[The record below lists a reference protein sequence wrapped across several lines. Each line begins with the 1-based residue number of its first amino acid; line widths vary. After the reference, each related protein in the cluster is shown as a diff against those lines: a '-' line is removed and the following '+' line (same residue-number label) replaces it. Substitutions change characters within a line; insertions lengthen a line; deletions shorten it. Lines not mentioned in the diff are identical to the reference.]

1 MGIRM
6 SSGRKE
12 RSIEELYND
21 PERADAVVFGRS
33 TDVSRRGFLGGAG
46 LTAMGAAVGASI
58 PFAQNMPAGLIP
70 AALAQDKPADA
81 KPAEAKPAE
90 PAKLALPGKDPG
102 LIVVGDKPLNAE
114 TPAAMLGDDVTAVE
128 AFYIRNHGTIPDAP
142 AEPDKWVLKIDG
154 EVDKPLEIPLG
165 ELKAKFPVQ
174 EQQMVLE
181 CAGNGRAFF
190 TPPARGNQWTTG
202 AVGCAVWKGVRLAD
216 VLKAA
221 GLKSSAVYTA
231 NYGSDQHLS
240 GDPSKQTLSRG
251 TPIAK
256 AMDEN
261 TLLVWEM
268 NGKPLISAHGA
279 PLRLVVPG
287 WVGSCS
293 HKWLNRITIRDK
305 VHDGQGMTGF
315 SYRVPVKPIVP
326 GSKGDEA
333 DTRILEAMPVR
344 SVITGPANGAR
355 LPAGAREV
363 AVKGA
368 AWSSDKGI
376 REVELSRDFGVTWEK
391 AKLAQPKGKYDWT
404 RWSATLTLPSDGY
417 YEIWARATDAAGA
430 TQPFIAG
437 TWNPQGYGGNAYHRI
452 AVLVG

>member
-1 MGIRM
+1 MRQ
-6 SSGRKE
+6 GRKE
-12 RSIEELYND
+12 RSIDELYGD
-21 PERADAVVFGRS
+21 PERADAVIFGRR
-33 TDVSRRGFLGGAG
+33 TGVSRRGFLEGAG

-58 PFAQNMPAGLIP
+58 PYAANMPAGLVP
-70 AALAQDKPADA
+70 AAFAQDKPA
-81 KPAEAKPAE
+81 EGKPAE
-90 PAKLALPGKDPG
+90 PQNLVLPGKDPN

-114 TPAAMLGDDVTAVE
+114 TPAELLGDDVTPVE
-128 AFYIRNHGTIPDAP
+128 AFFIRNHGGIPDAP

-154 EVDKPLEIPLG
+154 EVERPLDIPLG
-165 ELKAKFPVQ
+165 ELKSKFPVQ
-174 EQQMVLE
+174 ERPMVLE

-190 TPPARGNQWTTG
+190 IPPARGNQWTTG

-231 NYGSDQHLS
+231 NSGADPHLS
-240 GDPSKQTLSRG
+240 GDPARQTLSRG
-251 TPIAK
+251 TPVAK

-261 TLLVWEM
+261 TLLAWEM
-268 NGKPLISAHGA
+268 NGKPLIAPHGA

-305 VHDGQGMTGF
+305 VHDGQGMGGF

-333 DTRILEAMPVR
+333 DTRILETMPVR
-344 SVITGPANGAR
+344 SVIMGPANGAR
-355 LPAGAREV
+355 LAAGTREI
-363 AVKGA
+363 ALKGA

-376 REVELSRDFGVTWEK
+376 REVEVSSNFGVTWEK
-391 AKLAQPKGKYDWT
+391 AKLAPPRGLYDWS
-404 RWSATLTLPSDGY
+404 RWTATLKLPSDGY
-417 YEIWARATDAAGA
+417 YEIWARATDNAGA

-437 TWNPQGYGGNAYHRI
+437 NWNPQGYGANVYHRI